1 MNLFT
6 RIRKPLSFG
15 LSVLLGLSMLAGL
28 FVLPAAAEDSAPE
41 TSALP
46 DVDAPSFL
54 TDEEHDT
61 GFETVSFSKNGMEGS
76 PFTSGLNNPWGYY
89 FKLDES
95 KKLTRISITD
105 HATYS
110 TNVNK
115 GTYTL
120 YQWQG
125 DYKKTVASKP
135 LVKIDLVNAQDHNDL
150 VMDVP
155 AELNATGELYF
166 EVVATEGAGYTPWL
180 ARGGAVTEIPG
191 IATGIQCYQ
200 KGGQSHG
207 FACDIT
213 VADMVNQSP
222 VKFINWTYDFSV
234 DMTDPNGELPV
245 NHLNQINVGKAHDG
259 YTTFT
264 ATGSDPYFR
273 IPDDKSPTPKANE
286 LAYVAI
292 LYRTKAA
299 VAGGE
304 FFTNHGGQTWGGAGT
319 HAETAYTADGLWH
332 VALTDASTSWG
343 TDTDNTL
350 FAFRFDPL
358 ISGCETGDTIDVAWL
373 KFFGDGDMAAA
384 YVDEQNLR
392 LNNARQTER
401 DAGTDAYDFT
411 TGRLPAGVTLPDG
424 QTVFVKPD
432 FVRLM
437 NEGSGELRAD
447 FANIR
452 PGFRFV
458 KVIYRGGGISSL
470 GISSASGAILADE
483 VVTDGFWTETV
494 LTLPV
499 DASLADTSIICTA
512 DTADAWVDLAAVAF
526 CDKAAYAETYL
537 YDGTLNTHMYAVG
550 QTPIPVLTCTVA
562 ECGSP
567 YCGPGEYYGQKFTSD
582 QPVWGVIVYNNST
595 WQDGSNAGTFKLW
608 KWQNDYKTTIA
619 ADPLYEKELKNLPNN
634 TDLEVQW
641 NEALE
646 PGTYYYEV
654 KLTGNSGN
662 AYTGFGSKDGKA
674 VGGAEAYRN
683 GQPNGVALYAAY
695 LTMGRG
701 LEDLGEEYGTGP
713 TCVLDFTRHI
723 DNATAAFSLGGVTA
737 CTVTDL
743 CDKGYLTFTSTGID
757 PFLTLGSF
765 PETQGSL
772 CDWIVIKYRTESKAT
787 HGEFFVCRTDG
798 VTWGQDYAR
807 SNVLFDWQNDGQ
819 WHVAV
824 IDATNVW
831 GNAGKVAIN
840 NLRFDPLEKP
850 DGADESIDVA
860 SITFF
865 ANGRAANAY
874 AESLYAVKDGE
885 KYVPAPRVPMT
896 ADQVHPVLVIDGEAL
911 EANGGNQMSASA
923 YSFKD
928 GFISLTAK
936 GEDPGYYLISEKT
949 AAAPYALIR
958 YRTSAAGVRGEIYAG
973 STGKE
978 ATGKGDRL
986 TFDYIPDNQWHD
998 AVVDL
1003 STLSAYNAKTGEL
1016 TYLRYD
1022 FLDAGSSPVR
1032 SGQRVDVEC
1041 VAFFNTEDEAFAFE
1055 HTLPTAAKTF
1065 TLSFYADGHFI
1076 VAVQAKQGE
1085 PVNEPVVPKKPG
1097 MIGTWEAYVLDGD
1110 KNVNAVYVPANPEE
1124 AVTLPAETPTEADTQ
1139 PSATEPASVDATE
1152 AGTEPGEKGCGSF
1165 VSLSS
1170 LIVLSLCGIALIR
1183 RRDTD

>member
-15 LSVLLGLSMLAGL
+15 LSVLLVLSMLAGL
-28 FVLPAAAEDSAPE
+28 VVLPAAAEDAAPE
-41 TSALP
+41 PIALP

-120 YQWQG
+120 YRWQG
-125 DYKKTVASKP
+125 DYKKTVASEP
-135 LVKIDLVNAQDHNDL
+135 LVKIDLVNAQDHHDL

-155 AELNATGELYF
+155 PELNATGELYF

-191 IATGIQCYQ
+191 IATGIQCYR

-234 DMTDPNGELPV
+234 DMTDPNGPLPV
-245 NHLNQINVGKAHDG
+245 NHLNQITVGKAHDG

-264 ATGSDPYFR
+264 ANGDDPYFR

-292 LYRTKAA
+292 LYRTTAPVAA
-299 VAGGE
+299 CE
-304 FFTNHGGQTWGGAGT
+304 FFTNHGGQTWGGSGT
-319 HAETAYTADGLWH
+319 HAEAPYTADGLWH
-332 VALTDASTSWG
+332 VALADASTSWG

-358 ISGCETGDTIDVAWL
+358 TSGCEAGDTVDVAWL

-401 DAGTDAYDFT
+401 DAGTIAFDFT
-411 TGRLPAGVTLPDG
+411 AGRLPASVTLPAE
-424 QTVFVKPD
+424 QTVFVQPD
-432 FVRLM
+432 FVRLVGGDGDM
-437 NEGSGELRAD
+437 CAAFEGV
-447 FANIR
+447 R
-452 PGFRFV
+452 PGFRFI
-458 KVIYRGGGISSL
+458 KVIYRAHGLSSL
-470 GISSASGAILADE
+470 GVSCASGTTLADE
-483 VVTDGFWTETV
+483 VVTDGFWTEAV
-494 LTLPV
+494 LTLPEGALLEDV
-499 DASLADTSIICTA
+499 SLVCTPSG
-512 DTADAWVDLAAVAF
+512 DGAWVDLGAVVF

-537 YDGTLNTHMYAVG
+537 FEGDLNTHEYALG
-550 QTPIPVLTCTVA
+550 QTPVPVLTCTVA

-595 WQDGSNAGTFKLW
+595 WQDGANAGTFKLW
-608 KWQNDYKTTIA
+608 RWKDNYKTTIA

-634 TDLEVQW
+634 TDLEVRLD
-641 NEALE
+641 EALE

-654 KLTGNSGN
+654 KLTGNGGN

-683 GQPNGVALYAAY
+683 GEPNGVALYAAY
-695 LTMGRG
+695 LTMGIG
-701 LEDLGEEYGTGP
+701 LEDLGEEYGTNP
-713 TCVLDFTRHI
+713 ACVLDFTRHI
-723 DNATAAFSLGGVTA
+723 DNATAAFSLTGVTA
-737 CTVTDL
+737 CSVTDL
-743 CDKGYLTFTSTGID
+743 CDKGYLTLTSTGTD
-757 PFLTLGSF
+757 PFLTLGAF

-772 CDWIVIKYRTESKAT
+772 CDWIVIKYRTESHAT

-807 SNVLFDWQNDGQ
+807 SNILFDWQNDGE

-885 KYVPAPRVPMT
+885 KYVPAPRVPLT
-896 ADQVHPVLVIDGEAL
+896 PDQVHPVLVIDGEAL
-911 EANGGNQMSASA
+911 EAKGGNQMTSSA
-923 YSFKD
+923 YSYKD
-928 GFISLTAK
+928 GFVSLTAK
-936 GEDPGYYLISEKT
+936 GEDPSYYLLQEKT
-949 AAAPYALIR
+949 AAARYALIR
-958 YRTSAAGVRGEIYAG
+958 CRTSTPGVRGEIYAG
-973 STGKE
+973 STGRE
-978 ATGKGDRL
+978 ATNKGDRL
-986 TFDYIPDNQWHD
+986 TFDYIPDGQWHD
-998 AVVDL
+998 VVVDL
-1003 STLSAYNAKTGEL
+1003 GALSAYDQKTNAL
-1016 TYLRYD
+1016 TYLRFD
-1022 FLDAGSSPVR
+1022 FLAAGSSPVR
-1032 SGQRVDVEC
+1032 AGQRVDVEC
-1041 VAFFNTEDEAFAFE
+1041 VAFFKTEDEAFAFE
-1055 HTLPTAAKTF
+1055 HKLPTAAKTC

-1076 VAVQAKQGE
+1076 IAVQAKEGE

-1097 MIGTWEAYVLDGD
+1097 MIGTWEEYVLDGD
-1110 KNVNAVYVPANPEE
+1110 RNVNAVYVPENPEE
-1124 AVTLPAETPTEADTQ
+1124 AVTLPAEAETEPATEPVTGAATADPSTEADTQ
-1139 PSATEPASVDATE
+1139 PGKS
-1152 AGTEPGEKGCGSF
+1152 GCGAV
-1165 VSLSS
+1165 VSLAS
-1170 LIVLSLCGIALIR
+1170 IVVLSLCGIALIR
-1183 RRDTD
+1183 RREGN